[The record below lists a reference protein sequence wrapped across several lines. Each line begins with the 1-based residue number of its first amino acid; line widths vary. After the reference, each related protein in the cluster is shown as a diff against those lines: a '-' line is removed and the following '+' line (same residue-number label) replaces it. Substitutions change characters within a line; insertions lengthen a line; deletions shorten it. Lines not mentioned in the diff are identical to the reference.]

1 MTDAG
6 QQTEPI
12 QTEPKN
18 MNVSGT
24 IKIENKTKPTSLI
37 KRTKEKL
44 IDCGKD
50 KRFELY
56 WDYTTN
62 KSGTQQFTFTG
73 KEMGQNF
80 WSEKEKNK
88 IKVGDLVI
96 FLKKGHPNHK
106 YKARVHSKTGLI
118 SKLEALDKGIIQE
131 LPKVPD
137 TYTLKFI
144 APPVIAQ
151 KRIKKE
157 KGVSPDNIEKIPG
170 YRFFFCGKATEN
182 KKKKSIFD
190 PDYLYN
196 KNDLK
201 KLVKREMKK
210 GFVKKLDWR
219 IDRIEAKYTDVKK
232 DPITGNPIAP
242 DKIIDTP
249 KDYKIKYQI
258 AEVELVEVSNP
269 VCLHKNKPNEVH
281 KIRALVH
288 IRLVKVEK
296 GKQVTDA
303 EGVMSVMDCRN
314 HKKRIVEL
322 IDDFREESAKNAE
335 NFSIYLGDKLNQKFA
350 KNQYGEMKFYQ
361 DKGKQEY
368 LDEIEINKKREEKR
382 KKESGEVDI
391 GEPSSAAEAKATIH
405 NWKRQGRQEA
415 LLKKEGFDKLEK
427 NAEEEKKEGDW
438 V

>member
-1 MTDAG
+1 MTDVE

-24 IKIENKTKPTSLI
+24 IKIENKTQPTSLI
-37 KRTKEKL
+37 KRKKEKL
-44 IDCGKD
+44 IDCGAN

-73 KEMGQNF
+73 KEMGQTF
-80 WSEKEKNK
+80 WSEKEKNN

-106 YKARVHSKTGLI
+106 YKARVYSKTGLI

-131 LPKVPD
+131 LPELPD

-151 KRIKKE
+151 KMIKKE
-157 KGVSPDNIEKIPG
+157 KGVPKENIQKIPG

-182 KKKKSIFD
+182 KKKKSLFE
-190 PDYLYN
+190 PDYLYD
-196 KNDLK
+196 KSDLN
-201 KLVKREMKK
+201 KLVTREMKK
-210 GFVKKLDWR
+210 GFVKKLDWH

-232 DPITGNPIAP
+232 VPITGKDIAP
-242 DKIIDTP
+242 NKIIDTP
-249 KDYKIKYQI
+249 DNYNIKYQI
-258 AEVELVEVSNP
+258 AEVNLVEVGPP
-269 VCLHKNKPNEVH
+269 VCLHKNKKNEVH
-281 KIRALVH
+281 KLRALVH
-288 IRLVKVEK
+288 IRLVKVEN
-296 GKQVTDA
+296 GKQIADV
-303 EGVMSVMDCRN
+303 EGVMSVMDCEN
-314 HKKRIVEL
+314 HKKRL
-322 IDDFREESAKNAE
+322 IEIIDEMREESAKQATV
-335 NFSIYLGDKLNQKFA
+335 FSEYLGDKLNQKYA
-350 KNQYGEMKFYQ
+350 KNQYREMDFYQ
-361 DKGKQEY
+361 NKGKQEY
-368 LDEIEINKKREEKR
+368 LDEIERNKKREEKR

-405 NWKRQGRQEA
+405 NWKREGKEEA
-415 LLKKEGFDKLEK
+415 VLKKEGIDKLRK
-427 NAEEEKKEGDW
+427 NVSEGDW
-438 V
+438 L

>member
-1 MTDAG
+1 MTDVE

-12 QTEPKN
+12 ETEPKN

-37 KRTKEKL
+37 KRKKEKL
-44 IDCGKD
+44 IDCGKN

-131 LPKVPD
+131 LPELPD

-151 KRIKKE
+151 KMIKKE
-157 KGVSPDNIEKIPG
+157 KGVPKENIQKIPG
-170 YRFFFCGKATEN
+170 YRFFFCGKAAEN
-182 KKKKSIFD
+182 KKKKSVFE
-190 PDYLYN
+190 PDYLYD
-196 KNDLK
+196 KSDLN
-201 KLVKREMKK
+201 KLVTREMKK

-232 DPITGNPIAP
+232 DPITGKDIAA

-249 KDYKIKYQI
+249 DNYNIKYQI
-258 AEVELVEVSNP
+258 AEVNLVEVSNP
-269 VCLHKNKPNEVH
+269 VCLHKNKENEVH
-281 KIRALVH
+281 KLRALVH
-288 IRLVKVEK
+288 IRLVKVED
-296 GKQVTDA
+296 GKQITDV
-303 EGVMSVMDCRN
+303 EGVMSVMDCEN
-314 HKKRIVEL
+314 HKKRL
-322 IDDFREESAKNAE
+322 IEIINEMREESARQATV
-335 NFSIYLGDKLNQKFA
+335 FSEYLGDKLNQKYA
-350 KNQYGEMKFYQ
+350 KNQYGEMEFYQ
-361 DKGKQEY
+361 NKGKQEY
-368 LDEIEINKKREEKR
+368 LDEIERNKKREEKR

-391 GEPSSAAEAKATIH
+391 GESSSAAEAKATIH
-405 NWKRQGRQEA
+405 NWKREGKEEVV
-415 LLKKEGFDKLEK
+415 LKKEGIDKLRK
-427 NAEEEKKEGDW
+427 NVPEGDW
-438 V
+438 L

>member
-1 MTDAG
+1 MTDVE

-12 QTEPKN
+12 ETEPKN

-37 KRTKEKL
+37 KRKKEKL
-44 IDCGKD
+44 IDCGTN

-73 KEMGQNF
+73 KEMGQKF

-118 SKLEALDKGIIQE
+118 SKLQALDKGIIQE
-131 LPKVPD
+131 LPELPD

-151 KRIKKE
+151 KMIKKE
-157 KGVSPDNIEKIPG
+157 KGVAKENIQKIPG

-182 KKKKSIFD
+182 KKKKSVFE
-190 PDYLYN
+190 PDYLYD
-196 KNDLK
+196 KSDLN
-201 KLVKREMKK
+201 KLVTREMKK

-219 IDRIEAKYTDVKK
+219 IDRIQAKYTDVKK
-232 DPITGNPIAP
+232 DPITGKDIAA

-249 KDYKIKYQI
+249 DNYNIKYQI
-258 AEVELVEVSNP
+258 AEVNLVEVSNP
-269 VCLHKNKPNEVH
+269 VCLHKNKENEVH
-281 KIRALVH
+281 KLRALVH
-288 IRLVKVEK
+288 IRLVKVED
-296 GKQVTDA
+296 GKQIADVD
-303 EGVMSVMDCRN
+303 GVMSVMDCEN
-314 HKKRIVEL
+314 HKKRL
-322 IDDFREESAKNAE
+322 IEIINEMREESARQATV
-335 NFSIYLGDKLNQKFA
+335 FSEYLGDKLNQKYA
-350 KNQYGEMKFYQ
+350 KNQYGEMEFYQ
-361 DKGKQEY
+361 NKGKQEY
-368 LDEIEINKKREEKR
+368 LDEIERNKKREEKR

-391 GEPSSAAEAKATIH
+391 GESSSAAEAKATIH
-405 NWKRQGRQEA
+405 NWKREGKEEVV
-415 LLKKEGFDKLEK
+415 LKKEGIDKLRK
-427 NAEEEKKEGDW
+427 NVPEGDW
-438 V
+438 L

>member
-1 MTDAG
+1 MTSIA
-6 QQTEPI
+6 EE

-24 IKIENKTKPTSLI
+24 IKIENKSKPTSLI
-37 KRTKEKL
+37 KRKKEKL
-44 IDCGKD
+44 IECKEGN
-50 KRFELY
+50 KRFVIY

-80 WSEKEKNK
+80 WSEEEKNK

-106 YKARVHSKTGLI
+106 YKARVYEKTGLI
-118 SKLEALDKGIIQE
+118 SKLEALEKGIIQE
-131 LPKVPD
+131 LPELPN

-144 APPVIAQ
+144 APPVIGG

-157 KGVSPDNIEKIPG
+157 KGVAMENMQKIPG

-182 KKKKSIFD
+182 KNKKSIID

-196 KNDLK
+196 KADLK
-201 KLVKREMKK
+201 RLVRKEMRK

-232 DPITGNPIAP
+232 DPLTGKNVAP

-249 KDYKIKYQI
+249 DNYKVKYQI
-258 AEVELVEVSNP
+258 AEVELVEVSDP

-288 IRLVKVEK
+288 IRLAKVEK
-296 GKQVTDA
+296 GKQVADA
-303 EGVMSVMDCRN
+303 EGVMSVMDCKN
-314 HKKRIVEL
+314 HKKRLIEI
-322 IDDFREESAKNAE
+322 IDDMRKESARQATA
-335 NFSIYLGDKLNQKFA
+335 FSEYLGDKLNQKYA
-350 KNQYGEMKFYQ
+350 KNEYGEMEFYQ
-361 DKGKQEY
+361 NKGKQEY
-368 LDEIEINKKREEKR
+368 LDEMKRKKYHEDKR
-382 KKESGEVDI
+382 KKESGETDI
-391 GEPSSAAEAKATIH
+391 DKPSSASEAKATIH
-405 NWKRQGRQEA
+405 NWKREGRQEA
-415 LLKKEGFDKLEK
+415 VLKKEGLDKLKK
-427 NAEEEKKEGDW
+427 NADEEGKDGDW
-438 V
+438 L

>member
-1 MTDAG
+1 MASI
-6 QQTEPI
+6 TEEK
-12 QTEPKN
+12 TEPKN

-44 IDCGKD
+44 IECKKGK
-50 KRFELY
+50 KRFVIY

-80 WSEKEKNK
+80 WSEEEKNN

-106 YKARVHSKTGLI
+106 YKARVYEKTGLI
-118 SKLEALDKGIIQE
+118 SKLEALEKGIIQDLPE
-131 LPKVPD
+131 LPN

-144 APPVIAQ
+144 APPVIGGQ
-151 KRIKKE
+151 RIKKE
-157 KGVSPDNIEKIPG
+157 IGVPLENIQKIPG
-170 YRFFFCGKATEN
+170 YRFFFCGEAKEN
-182 KKKKSIFD
+182 KKKKSLFD

-196 KNDLK
+196 KADLK
-201 KLVKREMKK
+201 RLVRKEMRK

-232 DPITGNPIAP
+232 DPLTGKDVVH

-249 KDYKIKYQI
+249 DNYKVKYQI
-258 AEVELVEVSNP
+258 AEVELVEVSDP

-288 IRLVKVEK
+288 IRLVEVKD
-296 GKQVTDA
+296 GKQIADA
-303 EGVMSVMDCRN
+303 EGALSVMDCKN
-314 HKKRIVEL
+314 HKKRL
-322 IDDFREESAKNAE
+322 IEIINDMRQESARQATA
-335 NFSIYLGDKLNQKFA
+335 FSVYLGDKLNQKYA
-350 KNQYGEMKFYQ
+350 KNEYGEMEFYQ
-361 DKGKQEY
+361 NKGKQEY
-368 LDEIEINKKREEKR
+368 IDEMKRKKYHEDKR
-382 KKESGEVDI
+382 KKESGEADI
-391 GEPSSAAEAKATIH
+391 DKPSSAAEAKATIY
-405 NWKRQGRQEA
+405 NWKREGREEA
-415 LLKKEGFDKLEK
+415 VKKRETFDALKEGTKKEEGK
-427 NAEEEKKEGDW
+427 EEE